1 MEIIQQSKVLVVSAA
16 DTVGRG
22 IGSMTCPPPPL
33 IQLSL
38 VWTVALLLC
47 KPDLAVWK
55 QTHNIGS
62 KQGTEIASVWATAE
76 SAMRYLQPIRMSEDA
91 DHAWSVLQLRCL

>member
-1 MEIIQQSKVLVVSAA
+1 MEIIQQGKVLVVSAA
-16 DTVGRG
+16 ETGGHG
-22 IGSMTCPPPPL
+22 IGNMTCLPPPL

-47 KPDLAVWK
+47 KPGLAIWK

-62 KQGTEIASVWATAE
+62 KQGTENASVWATVE

-91 DHAWSVLQLRCL
+91 DHAWSVLQLRSL